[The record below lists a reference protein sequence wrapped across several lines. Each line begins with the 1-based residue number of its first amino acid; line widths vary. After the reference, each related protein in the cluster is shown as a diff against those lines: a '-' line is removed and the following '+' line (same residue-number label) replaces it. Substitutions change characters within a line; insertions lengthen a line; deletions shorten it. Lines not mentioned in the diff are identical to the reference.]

1 MGRLGLIGRIAV
13 QQGMISGDQLQRAI
27 REQGRRPDMRLGEVL
42 VELGY
47 IDEGQ
52 LGALLAAQARA
63 GERVTQSKRPTPSPI
78 KKPVPDGV
86 TLGAIA
92 LKRVS
97 AAEFADKTDKTN
109 KTNKTDK
116 RVDNEAERKEGAEAR
131 GWLLGVLADAVTT
144 GASDVLMIPD
154 QPVRLS
160 RFGRLHDFTTGPV
173 SAAGMQRLLLPTLNP
188 VQTLELEKQGH
199 VTVMFE
205 APTVGRFR
213 LQVHRELGGVG
224 GTFHR
229 TQHGTPPGL
238 GELGLPNWLAAL
250 TNFSHGMLLVTG
262 PTGSGRSTTMSALI
276 HLIAEERSSH
286 VVVVETPREHQSVGG
301 EALITQLEVGVHCAS
316 VKEAIHDAPRMDA
329 DILCI
334 DELPTDAVDA
344 ALRAADTD
352 QLVIATLRSP
362 SSPRALEMLVDSYP
376 TTERRAATAL
386 VADSVKAVLAQ
397 RLVPAASR
405 EGGEETGFALALE
418 VVQVDERIRELIRS
432 DQLGQISAHVQ
443 SGRPQG
449 CIMLDTAL
457 SELVRKGRITL
468 EAARANA
475 RNPAHFT
482 QRERGA

>member
-1 MGRLGLIGRIAV
+1 MFAGLRMGIPGLIGRIAV
-13 QQGMISGDQLQRAI
+13 QLGMISREQLQRAI
-27 REQGRRPDMRLGEVL
+27 REQGRRPDRRLGEVL

-63 GERVTQSKRPTPSPI
+63 SERVSHSKRPTPSPV
-78 KKPVPDGV
+78 KKSVPDGV

-92 LKRVS
+92 LKRV
-97 AAEFADKTDKTN
+97 AAAQFTGS
-109 KTNKTDK
+109 TDK
-116 RVDNEAERKEGAEAR
+116 RPESDTDRKEGAEAR
-131 GWLLGVLADAVTT
+131 GWLLGLLADAVTT

-173 SAAGMQRLLLPTLNP
+173 SANGMQRLLLPTLDP
-188 VQTLELEKQGH
+188 EETLVLEREGQ
-199 VTVMFE
+199 VTVSFE
-205 APTVGRFR
+205 APSVGRFR
-213 LQVHRELGGVG
+213 LQVHRELGGIG

-229 TQHGTPPGL
+229 VHQGSQPSL
-238 GELGLPNWLAAL
+238 GDLGLPNWLAAL
-250 TNFSHGMLLVTG
+250 TNFPHGMLLVTG

-276 HLIAEERSSH
+276 HLIAEERNSH
-286 VVVVETPREHQSVGG
+286 VVVVETPREHQPAGG
-301 EALITQLEVGVHCAS
+301 EALVTQLEVGVHCAS
-316 VKEAIHDAPRMDA
+316 VRAAIEDAPRMDA

-362 SSPRALEMLVDSYP
+362 SSPRALETLIDSYP
-376 TTERRAATAL
+376 LAERRTATAL

-405 EGGEETGFALALE
+405 DGSEETGFSLALE
-418 VVQVDERIRELIRS
+418 VVQVDERVRELIRS
-432 DQLGQISAHVQ
+432 DQLSQISAYVQ
-443 SGRPQG
+443 SGRAQG
-449 CIMLDTAL
+449 STMLDTAL

-468 EAARANA
+468 ETARANA
-475 RNPAHFT
+475 RNPAHFAP
-482 QRERGA
+482 RERHA